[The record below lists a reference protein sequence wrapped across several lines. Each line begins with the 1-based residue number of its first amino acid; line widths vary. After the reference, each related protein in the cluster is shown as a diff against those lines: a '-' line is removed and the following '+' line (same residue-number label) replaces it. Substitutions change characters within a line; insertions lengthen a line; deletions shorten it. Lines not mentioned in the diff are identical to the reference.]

1 MKTFIVFALLT
12 VFVLPS
18 PSFAGPQ
25 QYGNALSEAAATN
38 GSITPHGVWDSR

>member
-1 MKTFIVFALLT
+1 MKMFIVFALLT

-25 QYGNALSEAAATN
+25 QYGNALSEAASN
-38 GSITPHGVWDSR
+38 GTITPHGVWDSR

>member
-1 MKTFIVFALLT
+1 MKMFIIFALLT

-25 QYGNALSEAAATN
+25 QYGNALSEAASN
-38 GSITPHGVWDSR
+38 GTITPHGVWDSR